1 MAITLEDFQT
11 RIEELCRENGIE
23 ITNGGADTT
32 APQVW
37 KLGDLWSIPK
47 VTFSNTFEGT
57 RVHRLR
63 LFIHNDT
70 QNWLCRYDI
79 TFHNRPICVGDKTF
93 DRSIE
98 DVFATLMKQ
107 SIGKSD
113 QQITELLISGLTG
126 KSGIYS
132 EKVHSADGRYRT
144 EKIFKVVNPS

>member
-11 RIEELCRENGIE
+11 RIEELCRANGIE

-32 APQVW
+32 APRVW

-47 VTFSNTFEGT
+47 VVFSNTFDGT
-57 RVHRLR
+57 KVHRWR
-63 LFIHNDT
+63 VFIHNDT
-70 QNWLCRYDI
+70 QDWSCCYDI
-79 TFHNRPICVGDKTF
+79 SFHNRPICVGNQTF
-93 DRSIE
+93 ARSKDDI
-98 DVFATLMKQ
+98 FAILMLQ